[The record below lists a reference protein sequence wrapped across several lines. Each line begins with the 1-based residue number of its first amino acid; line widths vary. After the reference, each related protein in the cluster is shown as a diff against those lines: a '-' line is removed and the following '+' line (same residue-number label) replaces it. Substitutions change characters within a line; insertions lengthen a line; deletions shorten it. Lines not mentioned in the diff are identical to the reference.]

1 MIYKVECAQSEQC
14 LEVEELVGYVS
25 IRITDA
31 SANECMSILMEEEEI
46 YNLVGALLHIQKKLK
61 K

>member
-1 MIYKVECAQSEQC
+1 MIYKVKCAQSEQC

-31 SANECMSILMEEEEI
+31 SANESMPILIEEEEI
-46 YNLVGALLHIQKKLK
+46 YNLVGALLHIQKRLK